1 MLVYNAFALLGCGA
15 AIAYLVS
22 RPSEVLPRWH
32 RVLLPL
38 SLFVLSRFGARFLYD
53 IESGRNL
60 HDWTYYFSFG
70 RGSTSQFAGF
80 YASVLLLAAYALARR
95 MSLLFLLDELVPAV
109 PLAIAFGRLG
119 CLYAGCC
126 EGLLLSSKW
135 TSWSVI
141 PNPYNLP
148 APLFEA
154 ASALIL
160 FWLLRRLARGPLPV
174 GYLTGYLLLFHGTS
188 RFLLQFIRIEPNR
201 WGPLTSTQVLAIPLI
216 VAGAVLLDRSRAA
229 LSGQP
234 LRHPELLSVRARG

>member
-1 MLVYNAFALLGCGA
+1 VFVYNLFAFLGCAA

-22 RPSEVLPRWH
+22 RPSKVLPRWH
-32 RVLLPL
+32 GVLLSL
-38 SLFVLSRFGARFLYD
+38 SLLVLSRFGARFLYEV
-53 IESGRNL
+53 ESGRHL

-70 RGSTSQFAGF
+70 PGSTSQFTGL
-80 YASVLLLAAYALARR
+80 YASVLLLATYALARR
-95 MSLLFLLDELVPAV
+95 MSLLALLDELIPAV

-119 CLYAGCC
+119 CLFAGCC

-135 TSWSVI
+135 TSWSGI

-160 FWLLRRLARGPLPV
+160 FWLLRRQALRPLPV
-174 GYLTGYLLLFHGTS
+174 GYLTGYFLLFHGTS

-229 LSGQP
+229 VSGEP
-234 LRHPELLSVRARG
+234 RRYRELIFVRARG